1 MEFAQPMSPKPS
13 IFSNPRTRR
22 AVHVS
27 CGPALVV
34 MAAIVSW
41 QNWGEVETPI
51 LFMTVSM
58 PRSLFILS
66 TLATGFLLGLL
77 TPASWRRTGST
88 YQPCGKAP
96 T

>member
-1 MEFAQPMSPKPS
+1 MESVLPTSPRPS

-22 AVHVS
+22 VVHVA
-27 CGPALVV
+27 CWLALASL
-34 MAAIVSW
+34 AAIVSW

-66 TLATGFLLGLL
+66 MLAIGFLLGLL
-77 TPASWRRTGST
+77 TPASWRRAS
-88 YQPCGKAP
+88 CK
-96 T
+96 